1 MGRADSPLRDKVIFL
16 EGAPRS
22 GTTWLVRLLASHPR
36 VAGVGA
42 ESHLFD
48 FGVDRLF
55 DNLEQRDAK
64 LRGLISYMDREELV
78 DAVRD
83 LCDRAFLAMRD
94 HLASDPPPDHV
105 VEKTPVGAR
114 RDGLDLERK
123 RDCYPDAWHIHIVR
137 EREAVVR
144 SLMKAPFM
152 SDRSYE
158 NCAGLWDSSVG
169 NIRRV
174 FGDSPRYR
182 EVGYEQLLADPVR
195 GCADLLGWVGLE
207 TDDETR
213 AALAVLARERVSE
226 LGPPVQA
233 MPSRTGLR
241 GRARALARGARAR
254 REPPRPQS
262 SALDRLGF
270 DLVAALRRRDAEGL
284 AALTHPKFEYVL
296 RAPEGDLLVEGDA
309 ARSALLRLA
318 EATFSRRHIG
328 EWWAAAP
335 PAQAEWW
342 TSVPGKPFWSVSF
355 STLNGDATRADVSLV
370 CTLEDDRVRRIVAI
384 TAGPPAGRP
393 IAAARAVDPQR

>member
-94 HLASDPPPDHV
+94 HLASDPAPDHV

-137 EREAVVR
+137 DREAVAR

-182 EVGYEQLLADPVR
+182 EVSYEELLADPVR
-195 GCADLLGWVGLE
+195 GCADLLAWVGLE

-213 AALAVLARERVSE
+213 AALGILARERVSE
-226 LGPPVQA
+226 LGPPVETPQTR
-233 MPSRTGLR
+233 PGLR
-241 GRARALARGARAR
+241 GRARALARAARPR
-254 REPPRPQS
+254 REPPPPTV
-262 SALDRLGF
+262 SAFDRLGF
-270 DLVAALRRRDAEGL
+270 DLVAALRRRDAEALG
-284 AALTHPKFEYVL
+284 ALTHPKFEYVL
-296 RAPEGDLLVEGDA
+296 RAPGGDVLVEGDEGRA
-309 ARSALLRLA
+309 ALLRLA
-318 EATFSRRHIG
+318 EAAFSRRHIG

-335 PAQAEWW
+335 PALAEWW
-342 TSVPGKPFWSVSF
+342 TSAPGKPFWAVAF
-355 STLNGDATRADVSLV
+355 STLNGDATRADVALV
-370 CTLEDDRVRRIVAI
+370 CTLEDDRVRRVVAI
-384 TAGPPAGRP
+384 TAGPPGGRP
-393 IAAARAVDPQR
+393 IA